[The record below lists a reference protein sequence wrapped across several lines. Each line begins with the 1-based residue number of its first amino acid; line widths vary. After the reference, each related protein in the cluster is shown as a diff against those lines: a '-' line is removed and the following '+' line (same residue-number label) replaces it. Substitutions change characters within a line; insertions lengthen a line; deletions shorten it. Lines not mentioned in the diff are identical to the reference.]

1 MVKTDAWRKYLEENQ
16 VEDGFQKSAELVQ
29 SAMDFIAQRRQI
41 FKEAGIQTY
50 R

>member
-1 MVKTDAWRKYLEENQ
+1 
-16 VEDGFQKSAELVQ
+16 VEDGFQKGAALAQ
-29 SAMDFIAQRRQI
+29 SATEFIAQRREI